1 MNAEIISVGTELLLG
16 QTLNT
21 NEAFLSRELAG
32 LGIDVY
38 RRSVVGDNKE
48 RLKVEVAGAFER
60 CNLIIL
66 TGGLG
71 PTGDDIT
78 REAVSEYFGLPLSI
92 DKSIEEKLKG
102 YFKLRR
108 KSMPHTNIK
117 QAMVPD
123 GAIVLENRNG
133 TAPGLIIEKD
143 GKTAILLPGPP
154 KEAEPMFTE
163 TVLPYLEQFSDEKLY
178 SKVLRFFGI
187 GESSLEITVADLI
200 ENTVDPTMATYID
213 GTDVIIR
220 LTTKSDSREA
230 AMKKFSPISVE
241 IKNRLEK
248 YYYGEDNDTMEGT
261 VYRLLKESGKTVAT
275 AESCTGGLIGEKLT
289 GVSGIS
295 EHYGFGFIT
304 YANEAKEGLIGV
316 RKSTLDTY
324 GAVSEQTACEMAQ
337 GALEK
342 SGADIAVSV
351 TGIAGPGGGTEEK
364 PVGLVYIGFAAKS
377 GRCEAYKNIFGGSRS
392 DIRQRAANT
401 ALNIIRLF
409 LQEDR

>member
-16 QTLNT
+16 QILNT
-21 NEAFLSRELAG
+21 NEAFLSRELAK

-38 RRSVVGDNKE
+38 HRSVVGDNKE
-48 RLKVEVAGAFER
+48 RLKAEISGAFER
-60 CNLIIL
+60 CSLIIL

-78 REAVSEYFGLPLSI
+78 REAAAEYFNLPLNI
-92 DKSIEEKLKG
+92 DKGVEEKLRG
-102 YFKLRR
+102 YFKYRH
-108 KSMPHTNIK
+108 KSMPHTNIR

-123 GAIVLENRNG
+123 GAVILDNKNG
-133 TAPGLIIEKD
+133 TAPGLIVEVE

-154 KEAEPMFTE
+154 KEVEPMFAE
-163 TVLPYLEQFSDEKLY
+163 SVLPYLERFSDEKLY
-178 SKVLRFFGI
+178 SKDLRFFGI

-200 ENTVDPTMATYID
+200 ENISDPTMATYID

-220 LTTKSDSREA
+220 LTTKSDSCEN
-230 AMKKFSPISVE
+230 AMKKIAPISAE
-241 IKNRLEK
+241 IKERLEK
-248 YYYGEDNDTMEGT
+248 YYYGEDNDTMEQA
-261 VYRLLKESGKTVAT
+261 VCRLLKEKDKTVAT

-289 GVSGIS
+289 NVSGVS

-316 RKSTLDTY
+316 NKSTLDAY
-324 GAVSEQTACEMAQ
+324 GAVSSQTACEMAR

-351 TGIAGPGGGTEEK
+351 TGIAGPGGGTDEK
-364 PVGLVYIGFAAKS
+364 PVGLVYIGLAVKN
-377 GRCEAYKNIFGGSRS
+377 GCCEAYKNIFGGTRT
-392 DIRQRAANT
+392 DVRQRAANT
-401 ALNIIRLF
+401 ALNIIRLY